1 MAELWTPGM
10 AGPLDQL
17 VERIQRRTED
27 FKQKH
32 GLADVGVEVELHDGS
47 LHRLA
52 SLSPEPGFGFITLCP
67 HSDEGDLEELIV
79 PLGSVVR
86 IRIGRVEPEQ
96 QLGFFVPASG

>member
-1 MAELWTPGM
+1 MPDLWTPGM

-17 VERIQRRTED
+17 VERIERRAEA
-27 FKQKH
+27 FKEEH
-32 GLADVGVEVELHDGS
+32 GFDDVGVEVELHDGS

-52 SLSPEPGFGFITLCP
+52 SLSADPGFGFVTLCP
-67 HSDEGDLEELIV
+67 HCADGEPEELIV

-96 QLGFFVPASG
+96 RLGFSVPPAG

>member
-1 MAELWTPGM
+1 MPELWTPGM

-17 VERIQRRTED
+17 VERIERRAEA
-27 FKQKH
+27 FKETH
-32 GLADVGVEVELHDGS
+32 ALDDVGVEVELHDGS

-52 SLSPEPGFGFITLCP
+52 SLSAEPGFGFITLTP
-67 HSDEGDLEELIV
+67 HPENSEPEELII

-96 QLGFFVPASG
+96 RLGFAVPPG

>member
-1 MAELWTPGM
+1 VPELWTPGM

-17 VERIQRRTED
+17 VERIERRAEAFREEHRLD
-27 FKQKH
+27 
-32 GLADVGVEVELHDGS
+32 DVGVEVELHDGS

-52 SLSPEPGFGFITLCP
+52 SLSADPGFGFVTLCP
-67 HSDEGDLEELIV
+67 HPDGGDPEELIV

-96 QLGFFVPASG
+96 RLGFSVPSAG